1 MSDLVYCIS
10 YSSAM
15 ICHSVSSFGLVCNL
29 PKYCQTINYRMQ
41 KGRVSV
47 NTENIFPI
55 IKKFLYTDHEIFL
68 RELISNATD
77 ATQKIKILSQR
88 GEATGDLG
96 ELKIKVK
103 LNEKKKTLTISD
115 NGIGMTA
122 EEIDKFINQIA
133 FSGAEEFVEKFKDT
147 KEDANI
153 IGHFGL
159 GFYSSFMVADKVEI
173 NTLSYQEGAE
183 PAKWTCEGSTEFKI
197 TKGKRTKRGTDI
209 VLHINEENEE
219 FLQTHKV
226 SELLNKY
233 CKFLPIPIEFD
244 KNVIN
249 ETAPL
254 WKKSPS
260 ELKDEDYTEFYSKLY
275 PMSEPPLFWIHLNV
289 DYPFNLTGV
298 LYFPKIKKE
307 IEPTRNKI
315 QLYSNQVYVT
325 DNVEDIV
332 PEYLML
338 LHGVIDSPDIPLN
351 VSRSSL
357 QADGAVKKITS
368 HISKKVADKLTALHK
383 ADAADFEAKWPN
395 MSLFVKYG
403 MISDEKFYD
412 RAKGICLLQ
421 NTENKYFNIADYIQH
436 IEPNQTDKDGNKIA
450 LYTNDEDKQHS
461 YVENAVAKGYDVMV
475 LDEVIDNHFIS
486 NLEQKNEK
494 FQLKRVD
501 ADTLNKLIDKDE
513 KAESVLSEDDVTKLK
528 EFFEGVLDK
537 DRFGVETAVMSP
549 EEDFLTITRSE
560 WERRMSEMQGMGGM
574 AMFGNMPEK
583 YVVSVNTNHSLAN
596 KVLSAE
602 GDEQTGL
609 MNTAID
615 LAKLSQNLLSGKEL
629 SEFVKKQMASL

>member
-1 MSDLVYCIS
+1 
-10 YSSAM
+10 
-15 ICHSVSSFGLVCNL
+15 
-29 PKYCQTINYRMQ
+29 MQ
-41 KGRVSV
+41 KGKVSV

-55 IKKFLYTDHEIFL
+55 IKKFLYTDNEIFL

-77 ATQKIKILSQR
+77 ASNKLKMLSVR
-88 GEATGDLG
+88 GEVKGDLD
-96 ELKIKVK
+96 ELKISV
-103 LNEKKKTLTISD
+103 NIDEEKNILTISD

-122 EEIDKFINQIA
+122 EEIDKYINQIA
-133 FSGAEEFVEKFKDT
+133 FSGAEDFVEKFKDT

-173 NTLSYQEGAE
+173 DSLSYVEGAE
-183 PAKWTCEGSTEFKI
+183 PAKWTCEGSTDFKI
-197 TKGKRTKRGTDI
+197 TKGKRKTHGTDI
-209 VLHINEENEE
+209 ILHINDDTKEYA
-219 FLQTHKV
+219 QKWKIQ
-226 SELLNKY
+226 ELLNKY

-244 KNVIN
+244 EKIVN
-249 ETAPL
+249 EVAPI
-254 WKKSPS
+254 WKKNPS
-260 ELKDEDYTEFYSKLY
+260 ELKDEDYIDFYSKLY

-307 IEPTRNKI
+307 IDPNRNKI

-357 QADGAVKKITS
+357 QADGAVKKITG
-368 HISKKVADKLTALHK
+368 HISKKVADKLAELHK
-383 ADAADFEAKWPN
+383 ADFEDYKAKWHN
-395 MSLFVKYG
+395 ISIFVKYG
-403 MISDEKFYD
+403 MLSDDKFYD

-421 NTENKYFNIADYIQH
+421 NTEKEYSSIEEYIAK
-436 IEPNQTDKDGNKIA
+436 IETNQTDKEGNKIG
-450 LYTNDEDKQHS
+450 LYTNDVDKQHS
-461 YVENAVAKGYDVMV
+461 FVEAAKAKGYDVLL

-486 NLEQKNEK
+486 NLEQKNDK

-501 ADTLNKLIDKDE
+501 ADTAGKLIDKDE

-528 EFFEGVLDK
+528 EAFEGAVDK
-537 DRFGVETAVMSP
+537 EKYTVVSEVMSP
-549 EEDFLTITRSE
+549 DESFITITRSE
-560 WERRMSEMQGMGGM
+560 WERRMSEMGGMGGM
-574 AMFGNMPEK
+574 QMFGQMPEK
-583 YVVSVNTNHSLAN
+583 YSVSVNTNHPLAA
-596 KVLSAE
+596 KVIKAKGDKQSNLLSH
-602 GDEQTGL
+602 
-609 MNTAID
+609 AID
-615 LAKLSQNLLSGKEL
+615 LAKLSQNLLTGKEL

>member
-1 MSDLVYCIS
+1 
-10 YSSAM
+10 
-15 ICHSVSSFGLVCNL
+15 
-29 PKYCQTINYRMQ
+29 MQ
-41 KGRVSV
+41 KGKVSV

-55 IKKFLYTDHEIFL
+55 IKKFLYTDNEIFL

-77 ATQKIKILSQR
+77 ATNKLKVLSQR
-88 GEATGDLG
+88 GEVKGELG
-96 ELKIKVK
+96 ELKIKVSIDE
-103 LNEKKKTLTISD
+103 EKNTLTISD

-122 EEIDKFINQIA
+122 DEIDKYINQIA

-159 GFYSSFMVADKVEI
+159 GFYSSYMVADKVEI
-173 NTLSYQEGAE
+173 NSLSHAEGAE
-183 PAKWTCEGSTEFKI
+183 AAKWVCEGSTDFKI
-197 TKGKRTKRGTDI
+197 TKGKRKERGTDI
-209 VLHINEENEE
+209 ILYINEENKE
-219 FLQTHKV
+219 FLQKWKV
-226 SELLNKY
+226 QELLDKY
-233 CKFLPIPIEFD
+233 CKFLPVPIEFD
-244 KNVIN
+244 EKTVN
-249 ETAPL
+249 ETAPI
-254 WKKSPS
+254 WKKNPS
-260 ELKDEDYTEFYSKLY
+260 ELKDEDYTDFYGALY

-307 IEPTRNKI
+307 IDPNRNKI

-368 HISKKVADKLTALHK
+368 HISKKVADKLAELHK
-383 ADAADFEAKWPN
+383 ADLEDYKAKWHN
-395 MSLFVKYG
+395 MSIFVKYG
-403 MISDEKFYD
+403 MLSDDKFYD
-412 RAKGICLLQ
+412 RAKKICLLQ
-421 NTENKYFNIADYIQH
+421 NTNKEYFAIEDYIAH
-436 IEPNQTDKDGNKIA
+436 IEPNQTDKDGNKIG
-450 LYTNDEDKQHS
+450 LYTNDADKQHS
-461 YVENAVAKGYDVMV
+461 FVEAAQDKGYDVLL

-501 ADTLNKLIDKDE
+501 ADTASKLIDKDE
-513 KAESVLSEDDVTKLK
+513 KNESVLSEDDVTKLK
-528 EFFEGVLDK
+528 EAFESTVDK
-537 DRFGVETAVMSP
+537 EKYTVVAETMSP
-549 EEDFLTITRSE
+549 DDSFITITRSE
-560 WERRMSEMQGMGGM
+560 WERRMSEMGGMGGM
-574 AMFGNMPEK
+574 QMFGQMPEK
-583 YVVSVNTNHSLAN
+583 YSVAVNTNHALAS
-596 KVLSAE
+596 KVLASD
-602 GDEQTGL
+602 GDSQTEL
-609 MNTAID
+609 MNRAID